1 MAGLYII
8 AQFLGAF
15 MGYGLLQIV
24 TPQQIMR
31 MQIMKESFCV
41 TKPNPMLNSFQAF
54 GVEFIGTAALIWIC
68 CGVWDPR
75 NAKSHDS
82 VPIRFGLAVTGIA
95 SATVCL

>member
-8 AQFLGAF
+8 AQFVGAVL
-15 MGYGLLQIV
+15 GYGLLILL
-24 TPQQIMR
+24 TPQEIMTDAL
-31 MQIMKESFCV
+31 CV
-41 TKPNPMLNSFQAF
+41 TRPNALLKPYQAF
-54 GVEFIGTAALIWIC
+54 GIEFIGTASLIWIC

-95 SATVCL
+95 LVTVSL